1 MTVRL
6 AARSAALLTCLAML
20 SACVTDPLS
29 GEPRVSRTGQ
39 GAAIGAVIGAL
50 TEGDSSRERRK
61 RALIGAG
68 VGALAGG
75 AVGAYMD
82 AEEARLR
89 EELAGTGVRV
99 ERVGDRII
107 LDMPGNVTFATDSSD
122 VSADFYPVLTSVARV
137 LDEYEKTLIDVAG
150 HTDSTG
156 SDGYNLALSQRRADS
171 VARYLLGQG
180 VDERRV
186 FARGFGEAY
195 PTASNANAEGRR
207 MNRRVELVLEPLVAG

>member
-1 MTVRL
+1 MTCRL
-6 AARSAALLTCLAML
+6 AARSATLLTCLAML
-20 SACVTDPLS
+20 SACVTDPLT
-29 GEPRVSRTGQ
+29 GEARVSRSGQ
-39 GAAIGAVIGAL
+39 GAAIGAALGAVIGAL

-99 ERVGDRII
+99 ERVGDRSI

-122 VSADFYPVLTSVARV
+122 VSADFYPVLTSVARR
-137 LDEYEKTLIDVAG
+137 Y
-150 HTDSTG
+150 
-156 SDGYNLALSQRRADS
+156 SDDFHRQQRLQPWR
-171 VARYLLGQG
+171 Q
-180 VDERRV
+180 
-186 FARGFGEAY
+186 
-195 PTASNANAEGRR
+195 T
-207 MNRRVELVLEPLVAG
+207 ELQ